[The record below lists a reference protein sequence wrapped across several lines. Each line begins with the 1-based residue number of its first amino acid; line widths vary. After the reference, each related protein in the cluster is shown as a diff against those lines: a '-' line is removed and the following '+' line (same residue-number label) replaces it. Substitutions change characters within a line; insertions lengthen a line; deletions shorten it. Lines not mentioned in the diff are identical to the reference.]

1 MQPLKKISLC
11 QIFYKNPFWEGGR
24 SLEGWLGA
32 VQVRKARQGTLGART
47 GWLCS
52 SPGGQSIIPPMQ
64 KATSLCCVSQNPIL
78 GCIWM
83 KPCSAPAFRG
93 LADVWQ
99 QRCSKAMLCPAC
111 TGGQAACPHS
121 PG

>member
-52 SPGGQSIIPPMQ
+52 APGGQSIIPPMQ

-78 GCIWM
+78 GCIWDE
-83 KPCSAPAFRG
+83 A
-93 LADVWQ
+93 L
-99 QRCSKAMLCPAC
+99 LCPSIQ
-111 TGGQAACPHS
+111 G